1 MRFKT
6 ASQVISKIIEGFGFT
21 NLFPRE
27 CYEFYARI
35 TGRTLRVDEHWHFT
49 FQYPSS
55 RSFLVFL
62 IWEKILFFL

>member
-1 MRFKT
+1 M
-6 ASQVISKIIEGFGFT
+6 ASQVISKIIQGFGYT

-35 TGRTLRVDEHWHFT
+35 TGRTLRVDEQWHFT

-55 RSFLVFL
+55 
-62 IWEKILFFL
+62 KC